1 VIKRDIIITLFLEPV
16 KPKKTPEDRARQ
28 RKELE
33 MLQKQEEDML
43 KQLTERE
50 QELTTTKREIQEWNR
65 KVEVIGDL
73 VMQYKM
79 VKTVLDKVIG

>member
-1 VIKRDIIITLFLEPV
+1 
-16 KPKKTPEDRARQ
+16 
-28 RKELE
+28 
-33 MLQKQEEDML
+33 ML

-79 VKTVLDKVIG
+79 DKTVLDKVIA